1 MTDYDDANVNEKN
14 MKIFIRILP
23 VERPCKSCVRIDM
36 GRKKVYVRCLQEMQ
50 PNRIAVSK
58 KPTYWCFQTDGI
70 FCDSSQ
76 EEVYH
81 VTTEDLA
88 PKILD
93 GVSCIL
99 MGYGQSGS
107 GKSFTM
113 SGLRNN
119 WEHRGLVTRLLSRMF
134 AEKANRTEVSKIEY
148 RVSFVELYGKEAR
161 DLLVSDTDN
170 NKVKINDREPFKDI
184 SVVCMDNEKEGLKRI
199 FEGEV
204 RRSIA
209 KESAYPA
216 SHLAT
221 SVITFHVSNTSL
233 ITSWGIVTTAK
244 VHIVEAA
251 GTGTV
256 GRNNCGKPAVDIGVA
271 NLMKTELEQF
281 FSYVGRSRSSVVNV
295 IRSSNLLKILG
306 NTLLVSSIIR
316 LISHIRITREDL
328 DITLSTLKFTAK
340 IARLKPVRIKED
352 IKHQSDLIV
361 HRLREDVNALKKE
374 LMLNDMLLHQEA
386 FMNISKA
393 RMEQINRSILLF
405 LNGKISDFT
414 LFSVSQ
420 AQVLLKN
427 IKDLYNRLSVKEVE
441 VDKLKEMY
449 EGLVKSIAEAT
460 SAESL
465 PKEIEL
471 SEDEVSKRKRVR
483 SSAEDFKTE
492 EDTKKLEE
500 RVGSLDKSTIGVTL
514 GPYADVLS
522 PDKSLEYKHSAMSKQ
537 ILKINSE
544 NIMTVRRLF
553 DSFLKEELKYAK
565 MKEIFD
571 RNERTLAVVRQ
582 RFTNMVDKYF
592 QAKRNLDD
600 ARDKLSKHQQ
610 IRQIMKLES
619 PEEIKTIYEIE
630 RTIERDISCY
640 QKVLIN
646 LEEEVDQARREI
658 VTLSNQHLE
667 MKSKL
672 ESGFRDYS
680 ERNAYLLHYTDKSMK
695 ALLKSEKKSFDM
707 IRRKFNKFQREILR
721 KTEETEKRKKA
732 RLDNKGTC
740 TSTNL

>member
-36 GRKKVYVRCLQEMQ
+36 GRK
-50 PNRIAVSK
+50 
-58 KPTYWCFQTDGI
+58 
-70 FCDSSQ
+70 
-76 EEVYH
+76 
-81 VTTEDLA
+81 
-88 PKILD
+88 
-93 GVSCIL
+93 
-99 MGYGQSGS
+99 
-107 GKSFTM
+107 
-113 SGLRNN
+113 
-119 WEHRGLVTRLLSRMF
+119 HRGLVTRLLSRMF

-256 GRNNCGKPAVDIGVA
+256 GRNNCGKSAVDVGVA

-316 LISHIRITREDL
+316 EDL
-328 DITLSTLKFTAK
+328 DITLSTLKFTAR

-352 IKHQSDLIV
+352 IKHRSDLIV

-374 LMLNDMLLHQEA
+374 LTLNDMLLHQEA

-441 VDKLKEMY
+441 VDKLKETY

-465 PKEIEL
+465 L
-471 SEDEVSKRKRVR
+471 
-483 SSAEDFKTE
+483 
-492 EDTKKLEE
+492 KLI
-500 RVGSLDKSTIGVTL
+500 R
-514 GPYADVLS
+514 
-522 PDKSLEYKHSAMSKQ
+522 AMY
-537 ILKINSE
+537 I
-544 NIMTVRRLF
+544 
-553 DSFLKEELKYAK
+553 
-565 MKEIFD
+565 
-571 RNERTLAVVRQ
+571 
-582 RFTNMVDKYF
+582 
-592 QAKRNLDD
+592 
-600 ARDKLSKHQQ
+600 
-610 IRQIMKLES
+610 
-619 PEEIKTIYEIE
+619 
-630 RTIERDISCY
+630 
-640 QKVLIN
+640 
-646 LEEEVDQARREI
+646 
-658 VTLSNQHLE
+658 
-667 MKSKL
+667 
-672 ESGFRDYS
+672 
-680 ERNAYLLHYTDKSMK
+680 
-695 ALLKSEKKSFDM
+695 
-707 IRRKFNKFQREILR
+707 EIL
-721 KTEETEKRKKA
+721 TG
-732 RLDNKGTC
+732 N
-740 TSTNL
+740 